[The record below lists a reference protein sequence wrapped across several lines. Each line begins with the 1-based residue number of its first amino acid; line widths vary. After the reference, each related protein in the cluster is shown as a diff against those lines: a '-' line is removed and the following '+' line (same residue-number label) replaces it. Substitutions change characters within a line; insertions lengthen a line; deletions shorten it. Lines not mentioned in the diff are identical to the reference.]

1 MSILLLFNFTFLN
14 NPQNRAESLDTAC
27 GGRTFIGA
35 LGAQD
40 AMQIVHLA
48 IQIYSYVVLAS
59 VILSWVQVDPNN
71 PLVRTINN
79 LTEPVLR
86 PIRAVLPSF
95 MGLDFSPIVLFLGL
109 GLLQRLL

>member
-1 MSILLLFNFTFLN
+1 MHIL
-14 NPQNRAESLDTAC
+14 
-27 GGRTFIGA
+27 
-35 LGAQD
+35 
-40 AMQIVHLA
+40 HLV

-59 VILSWVQVDPNN
+59 VILSWVQVDPHN
-71 PLVRTINN
+71 PLVRAIHG

-109 GLLQRLL
+109 GLLQRFL